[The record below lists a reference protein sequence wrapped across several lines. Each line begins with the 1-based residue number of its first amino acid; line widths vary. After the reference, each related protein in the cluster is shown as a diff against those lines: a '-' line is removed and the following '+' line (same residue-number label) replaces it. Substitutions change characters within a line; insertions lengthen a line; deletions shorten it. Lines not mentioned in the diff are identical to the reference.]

1 MQSLEDTEEF
11 VGKLHVKPNAVVTN
25 IDRGSLRGYTAAD
38 LDAGT
43 VTSAGELDRIAQQ
56 VGEDLFNECG
66 VALNGGQRFDLPV
79 DAAST
84 GGFGEVLNKTINK
97 RTERN
102 RLTVDVETSD
112 VCKIQQVVDQLAH
125 AFSATLDARE
135 VTFGLVGEFGG
146 KIGAQYFR

>member
-1 MQSLEDTEEF
+1 MFVDDAGHSRQTDAGTLKFLHAMQSLEDTEEF

-66 VALNGGQRFDLPV
+66 VALNCGQRFDLPV

-84 GGFGEVLNKTINK
+84 GRF
-97 RTERN
+97 
-102 RLTVDVETSD
+102 
-112 VCKIQQVVDQLAH
+112 
-125 AFSATLDARE
+125 
-135 VTFGLVGEFGG
+135 
-146 KIGAQYFR
+146 